1 LKNTLVIVTSDN
13 GMAMPRA
20 AYNLYEVWHPHAA
33 SDFLAGARAARAHR

>member
-20 AYNLYEVWHPHAA
+20 AYNLYEYGIHMPLAI
-33 SDFLAGARAARAHR
+33 SLAGARAARAHR